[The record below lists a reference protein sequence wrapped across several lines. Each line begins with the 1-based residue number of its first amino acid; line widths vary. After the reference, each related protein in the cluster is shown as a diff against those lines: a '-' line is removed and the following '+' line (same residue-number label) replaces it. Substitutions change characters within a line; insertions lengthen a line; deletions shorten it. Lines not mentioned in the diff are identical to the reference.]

1 MEKSSIKS
9 LDITKAYLLVSI
21 LLSASAFFYFSGTE
35 PWFLLALFSFNGI
48 AMAFFDKK
56 ALETG
61 DIFFW
66 GLGMK
71 GLKTFILFVSLAAI
85 CYLKA
90 VDNVVGF
97 AAFFC
102 LGFFALMILEVL
114 HLKKEFGK
122 I

>member
-1 MEKSSIKS
+1 MEKSNTKS
-9 LDITKAYLLVSI
+9 LDTSKAYLVVSI
-21 LLSASAFFYFSGTE
+21 LLSASAFLYFKGTE
-35 PWFLLALFSFNGI
+35 PWFLLALFSFNGLT
-48 AMAFFDKK
+48 MAFFDKK

-61 DIFFW
+61 KIFFW

-71 GLKTFILFVSLAAI
+71 GLKTFVLFVSLGSI
-85 CYLKA
+85 CYFKA

-102 LGFFALMILEVL
+102 LGFFALMTLEVL

-122 I
+122 L